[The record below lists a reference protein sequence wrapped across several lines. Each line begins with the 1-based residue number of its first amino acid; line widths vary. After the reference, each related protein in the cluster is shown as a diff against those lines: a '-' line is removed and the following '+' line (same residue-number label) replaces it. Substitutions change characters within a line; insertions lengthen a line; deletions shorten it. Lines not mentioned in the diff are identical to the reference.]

1 MKPRIVKPVALCTDT
16 HCALLHT
23 VLSCFIHTHT
33 HRAMGAGLKEYHAL
47 LAARR
52 SGEASYQYET
62 TVGGGL
68 PVLLTLQ
75 NAQSS
80 GDAPVVVEGV
90 ISAFLSRV
98 FNAVSPAAAAFSN
111 SASSSS
117 DSSSSNSSSE
127 GMLFSE
133 ACALAAAEGLV
144 DAQNPLQQLCCLDV
158 SRRLLILGRELG
170 LQLDTDSVAVE
181 PVLPAQSCSDNG
193 SSSSSSNSSSNSS
206 TDIRDSRSSSSSSG
220 AHSLL
225 PDGSLPPQLLAVLQ
239 QQDAHFAQAAAA
251 ARSRG
256 AALRYIAR
264 VDVSSCSATAG
275 LVEVPFS
282 DPMAQL
288 TGAAYC
294 VRYVSSESSSSGCQR
309 APVVLQGPVGGAATI
324 ASALF
329 SDVIRVARDLGARD
343 RGHLMK
349 SVPSFAI
356 KHSVAN

>member
-1 MKPRIVKPVALCTDT
+1 M
-16 HCALLHT
+16 
-23 VLSCFIHTHT
+23 

-98 FNAVSPAAAAFSN
+98 FNAVSPAAAAFTT

-117 DSSSSNSSSE
+117 SSSSSSNSCSE

-181 PVLPAQSCSDNG
+181 PVLPAQRCSDNG
-193 SSSSSSNSSSNSS
+193 SSSSSRSSSGGSS
-206 TDIRDSRSSSSSSG
+206 SDGSRDNRSSSSSSG
-220 AHSLL
+220 AHSVL
-225 PDGSLPPQLLAVLQ
+225 PDGSLPPQLLTLLQ

-294 VRYVSSESSSSGCQR
+294 VRYVSSESSSSSGCQR

-356 KHSVAN
+356 KHSIAN

>member
-1 MKPRIVKPVALCTDT
+1 
-16 HCALLHT
+16 
-23 VLSCFIHTHT
+23 
-33 HRAMGAGLKEYHAL
+33 MGAGLKEYHAL

-111 SASSSS
+111 SPSSSS
-117 DSSSSNSSSE
+117 SSSSSSSNNSSE

-181 PVLPAQSCSDNG
+181 PVLPARSCSDNG
-193 SSSSSSNSSSNSS
+193 NNSS
-206 TDIRDSRSSSSSSG
+206 TSSDGSRDNRSSSSSSG
-220 AHSLL
+220 AHSVL
-225 PDGSLPPQLLAVLQ
+225 PDGSLPPQLLTLLQ

-251 ARSRG
+251 AHSRG

-264 VDVSSCSATAG
+264 VDVHSCSATAG

-294 VRYVSSESSSSGCQR
+294 VRYVSSESSSSSGCQR

>member
-1 MKPRIVKPVALCTDT
+1 
-16 HCALLHT
+16 
-23 VLSCFIHTHT
+23 
-33 HRAMGAGLKEYHAL
+33 MGAGLKEYHAL

-80 GDAPVVVEGV
+80 GDAPVRVEGV

-98 FNAVSPAAAAFSN
+98 FNAVSPAATAFV
-111 SASSSS
+111 SSSNN
-117 DSSSSNSSSE
+117 SSSNSSSTSSSDISSSD
-127 GMLFSE
+127 GMLFSQ

-193 SSSSSSNSSSNSS
+193 NSNSSGSSASSSSTSGSSSGDS
-206 TDIRDSRSSSSSSG
+206 RDTRSSSSSSG

-225 PDGSLPPQLLAVLQ
+225 PDGSLPPQLLALLQ

-256 AALRYIAR
+256 AALRYMAR
-264 VDVSSCSATAG
+264 VDVPSSSATAG

-294 VRYVSSESSSSGCQR
+294 VRYVSSDESSRGCQQR

-349 SVPSFAI
+349 SAPSFAI
-356 KHSVAN
+356 NKPSRIAN